1 MTVAWQSTTTP
12 NVPLTHG
19 LAGVYVMGGSKDRP
33 QSAIRARA
41 GIALARRAYLGAV
54 MVSGSLVLC
63 WSAVELIARPPG
75 TLWLVLAAL
84 TVASALATVR
94 LPGFPIS
101 FSLSDTFTI
110 MAALLF
116 GPAAGATLVALD
128 GFVSSWRLRIST
140 PTPARVAF
148 NVTSLALA
156 MWLAARLFFAVIH
169 RGPLAVQPPPIGGIL
184 GPLALFASAYFL
196 LNTGLVAG
204 AVTLGRQLS
213 LVRVWREHFLPLWL
227 TYFGGTSIAG
237 LILLL
242 MAAGLANR
250 ATLTL
255 ALPLVVVVL
264 GAVLTGVER
273 LRARSAQFARLRS
286 YAAAL
291 RSTADAVLLT
301 SVDRQV
307 TFMNATAERLTGW
320 TEAQAGGHT
329 IEEVLRLEPLPT
341 GDEDLDRRDGPQDE
355 RSIREYRLVRRDGS
369 TCPIEQTYAYIR
381 DEGDDIE
388 GVIRTL
394 RDISQRKAVEAEREA
409 LLERQQEARVAAD
422 AANRSKDEFLAT
434 LSHELRTPMTAILGW
449 ASLLK
454 DGRMDDDRTRKA
466 LAALERS
473 ARAQATVMDDLLD
486 ISQIVRGAL
495 RLAVRRTSLAEV
507 LSEAAEILEPAI
519 TAKHID
525 LRMNVEPDVATIDG
539 DADRLRQVFW
549 NLLSNAAKFT
559 PDGGSIEVHAQRER
573 DVVRVDVVD
582 SGCGIDP
589 AFLPFVFDRF
599 RQENGS
605 TTRAHRGLGLG
616 LAIVREVVQLH
627 GGTVEAASEG
637 AGRGSRFVVR
647 LPAGMRKRKS
657 DVTVPPSASLKGEAG
672 S

>member
-1 MTVAWQSTTTP
+1 M
-12 NVPLTHG
+12 
-19 LAGVYVMGGSKDRP
+19 
-33 QSAIRARA
+33 
-41 GIALARRAYLGAV
+41 
-54 MVSGSLVLC
+54 
-63 WSAVELIARPPG
+63 
-75 TLWLVLAAL
+75 
-84 TVASALATVR
+84 
-94 LPGFPIS
+94 
-101 FSLSDTFTI
+101 
-110 MAALLF
+110 
-116 GPAAGATLVALD
+116 ALD

-213 LVRVWREHFLPLWL
+213 LFRVWREHFLPLWL

-255 ALPLVVVVL
+255 ALPLVVLVL
-264 GAVLTGVER
+264 VAVLTGVER

-301 SVDRQV
+301 NVDGQI
-307 TFMNATAERLTGW
+307 TFMNPTAERLTGW
-320 TEAQAGGHT
+320 TGAQAVGRKVD
-329 IEEVLRLEPLPT
+329 EVLRLDPT
-341 GDEDLDRRDGPQDE
+341 AVGDEDHDRRDGAPDQ
-355 RSIREYRLVRRDGS
+355 RSIREYSLVRQDGS

-381 DEGDDIE
+381 DEDDAIE
-388 GVIRTL
+388 GVIRTF
-394 RDISQRKAVEAEREA
+394 RDISQRKAVEAERQG
-409 LLERQQEARVAAD
+409 LLDRQQEARAAAD

-486 ISQIVRGAL
+486 ISQIVRGTL

-507 LSEAAEILEPAI
+507 LGEAFEILEPAI

-525 LRMNVEPDVATIDG
+525 LRMNVESDVSTIDA

-573 DVVRVDVVD
+573 DVVRVDVID

-605 TTRAHRGLGLG
+605 TKRAHRGLGLG

-627 GGTVEAASEG
+627 GGTVEANSEG
-637 AGRGSRFVVR
+637 AGHGSRFVVR
-647 LPAGMRKRKS
+647 LPAGVRKRKS
-657 DVTVPPSASLKGEAG
+657 DVTFSPAEVLKGEAG
-672 S
+672 T

>member
-1 MTVAWQSTTTP
+1 MT
-12 NVPLTHG
+12 
-19 LAGVYVMGGSKDRP
+19 GSEDRP
-33 QSAIRARA
+33 QSTIRARP
-41 GIALARRAYLGAV
+41 GIGLARRAYLGAV
-54 MVSGSLVLC
+54 MVSGSLVLF

-75 TLWLVLAAL
+75 ALWLVLAGL

-213 LVRVWREHFLPLWL
+213 LFRVWREHFLPLWL

-255 ALPLVVVVL
+255 ALPLVVLVL
-264 GAVLTGVER
+264 VAVLTGVER

-301 SVDRQV
+301 NVDGQI
-307 TFMNATAERLTGW
+307 TFMNPTAERLTGW
-320 TEAQAGGHT
+320 TGAQAAGRKVD
-329 IEEVLRLEPLPT
+329 EVLRLDAT
-341 GDEDLDRRDGPQDE
+341 AVGDEDHDRRDGAPDE
-355 RSIREYRLVRRDGS
+355 RSIREYGLVRQDGS

-381 DEGDDIE
+381 DEDDAIE
-388 GVIRTL
+388 GVIRTF
-394 RDISQRKAVEAEREA
+394 RDISQRKAVEAERQG
-409 LLERQQEARVAAD
+409 LLDRQQEARAAAD

-486 ISQIVRGAL
+486 ISQIVRGTL
-495 RLAVRRTSLAEV
+495 RLVVRRTSLAEV
-507 LSEAAEILEPAI
+507 LGEAFEILEPAI

-525 LRMNVEPDVATIDG
+525 LRMNVESDVSTIDA

-573 DVVRVDVVD
+573 DVVRVDVID

-605 TTRAHRGLGLG
+605 TKRAHRGLGLG

-627 GGTVEAASEG
+627 GGTVEANSEG
-637 AGRGSRFVVR
+637 AGHGSRFVVR
-647 LPAGMRKRKS
+647 LPAGVRKRKS
-657 DVTVPPSASLKGEAG
+657 DVTFPPSEVLKGEAG

>member
-1 MTVAWQSTTTP
+1 
-12 NVPLTHG
+12 
-19 LAGVYVMGGSKDRP
+19 
-33 QSAIRARA
+33 
-41 GIALARRAYLGAV
+41 
-54 MVSGSLVLC
+54 
-63 WSAVELIARPPG
+63 
-75 TLWLVLAAL
+75 
-84 TVASALATVR
+84 
-94 LPGFPIS
+94 
-101 FSLSDTFTI
+101 

-116 GPAAGATLVALD
+116 GPAAGTMLAGLD
-128 GFVSSWRLRIST
+128 GLVGSWRLRVSK
-140 PTPARVAF
+140 PTLGRVAF

-156 MWLAARLFFAVIH
+156 MWLAAGLFFAIIR
-169 RGPLAVQPPPIGGIL
+169 RGPLANQPEPMGPIV
-184 GPLALFASAYFL
+184 GPLAVFATAYFL
-196 LNTGLVAG
+196 LNSGLVAG
-204 AVTLGRQLS
+204 AITIGRPPS
-213 LVRVWREHFLPLWL
+213 FFRVWREHFLPLWL
-227 TYFGGTSIAG
+227 TPFGSTSIAG

-250 ATLTL
+250 ASLTL
-255 ALPLVVVVL
+255 ALPMVVVVL
-264 GAVLTGVER
+264 AAVLTGVER

-301 SVDRQV
+301 NVDGQI

-320 TEAQAGGHT
+320 TGAQAGGHT
-329 IEEVLRLEPLPT
+329 VDEVLRLEPLTT
-341 GDEDLDRRDGPQDE
+341 GDEDHDRRDGPQDE

-394 RDISQRKAVEAEREA
+394 RDISQRKAVEAERQA
-409 LLERQQEARVAAD
+409 LLERQREARAAAD

-454 DGRMDDDRTRKA
+454 DGRMDDDRTQKA
-466 LAALERS
+466 LAALDRS

-486 ISQIVRGAL
+486 ISQIVRGTL
-495 RLAVRRTSLAEV
+495 RLAVRRTNLVEV
-507 LSEAAEILEPAI
+507 LGEAFEILEPAI

-525 LRMNVEPDVATIDG
+525 LRMNVESDVSTIDA

-559 PDGGSIEVHAQRER
+559 PDGGSIEVHAQREG
-573 DVVRVDVVD
+573 DVVRVDVID

-605 TTRAHRGLGLG
+605 TKRAHRGLGLG

-627 GGTVEAASEG
+627 GGTVEAHSDG
-637 AGRGSRFVVR
+637 AGSGSRFVVR
-647 LPAGMRKRKS
+647 LPAGVRKRKS
-657 DVTVPPSASLKGEAG
+657 DVIFPPSEVLKGETV

>member
-1 MTVAWQSTTTP
+1 MRVAWHLTATP
-12 NVPLTHG
+12 NPPLTHG
-19 LAGVYVMGGSKDRP
+19 LAGVYTMTGSEEPP
-33 QSAIRARA
+33 QSTIRARP
-41 GIALARRAYLGAV
+41 GIGLARGAYLGAV
-54 MVSGSLVLC
+54 TVAGSLVLC
-63 WSAVELIARPPG
+63 WSAVELVSRPPG
-75 TLWLVLAAL
+75 ALWLVLGAL
-84 TVASALATVR
+84 TVASASATVR

-116 GPAAGATLVALD
+116 GPEAGATLVALD

-140 PTPARVAF
+140 PTAGRVAF

-169 RGPLAVQPPPIGGIL
+169 RGPLAIEPPPMGGIL

-213 LVRVWREHFLPLWL
+213 FYRVWREHFLPLWL

-255 ALPLVVVVL
+255 ALPLVVVVFV
-264 GAVLTGVER
+264 AVLTSVER
-273 LRARSAQFARLRS
+273 LRERSAQFARLRS

-301 SVDRQV
+301 NVDRQI
-307 TFMNATAERLTGW
+307 TFMNAAAERLTGW
-320 TEAQAGGHT
+320 TGAQAVGRQVQ
-329 IEEVLRLEPLPT
+329 EVLRLEPSAT
-341 GDEDLDRRDGPQDE
+341 GDEDHDRRDDAPDE
-355 RSIREYRLVRRDGS
+355 RSVREYKLVRQDGS

-381 DEGDDIE
+381 DEGDDVE
-388 GVIRTL
+388 GVIRTF
-394 RDISQRKAVEAEREA
+394 RDISQRKVVEAERQA
-409 LLERQQEARVAAD
+409 LLEGQQEARAAAD

-454 DGRMDDDRTRKA
+454 DGRMDDDRTQKA

-486 ISQIVRGAL
+486 ISQIVRGTL
-495 RLAVRRTSLAEV
+495 RLAVRRTNLADV
-507 LSEAAEILEPAI
+507 LSEATEILEPAI

-525 LRMNVEPDVATIDG
+525 LRLNVDPDVAAIDG

-559 PDGGSIEVHAQRER
+559 PEGGSIEVHAQRER
-573 DVVRVDVVD
+573 SVVRVDVVD

-605 TTRAHRGLGLG
+605 TKRVHRGLGLG

-627 GGTVEAASEG
+627 GGTVEATSEG

-647 LPAGMRKRKS
+647 LPAGVRKRKS
-657 DVTVPPSASLKGEAG
+657 DVTFPPSAALKGEAG
-672 S
+672 T